1 MSSSKNN
8 CCKGSEILIFPCSGA
23 SNTGEM
29 SDRAARMLSKDGA
42 GKMFC
47 LAAIGAKLESF
58 INAAKEAEKILVLDG
73 CQVNCAKKT
82 LEEAGVNSVLHI
94 QITDLGIEKG
104 KSPVNDENIGVV
116 VKEGKKL
123 LKS

>member
-1 MSSSKNN
+1 MAGKNE
-8 CCKGSEILIFPCSGA
+8 CCTAAEKLIFPCSGA
-23 SNTGEM
+23 SNTGEIC
-29 SDRAARMLSKDGA
+29 DKAARVLSKEGD

-58 INAAKEAEKILVLDG
+58 INAAKEAGKVLVLDG
-73 CQVNCAKKT
+73 CQVNCARKT
-82 LEEAGVNSVLHI
+82 LEEAGVNSVLHV

-104 KSPVNDENIGVV
+104 KSPVNEETIGIV

-123 LKS
+123 LNS